1 MMVFWMVFF
10 FILFIHQVPPKYS
23 GSTPSKELPDSN
35 LANFSSTPS
44 ATPSDTK
51 YLSSTWKVSYG
62 KDSMAPNSNCHIA
75 EGSEDVHF
83 PSVPPK
89 STQIAMKIL
98 DHLNRTI
105 PSPKEKM
112 IYSPEM
118 IGTKSV
124 SKFSS
129 DWHTKKPDDGKTK
142 ASLLS
147 KGAAEKDN
155 FPEEK
160 VFLVSILSFVC
171 LIISLPKPVA
181 DTYSRLANLFACTL

>member
-1 MMVFWMVFF
+1 
-10 FILFIHQVPPKYS
+10 
-23 GSTPSKELPDSN
+23 
-35 LANFSSTPS
+35 
-44 ATPSDTK
+44 
-51 YLSSTWKVSYG
+51 
-62 KDSMAPNSNCHIA
+62 MARNSNCHIA
-75 EGSEDVHF
+75 GCSEDVHF
-83 PSVPPK
+83 PLVPPK

-112 IYSPEM
+112 VHSLEM

-124 SKFSS
+124 SKFAS
-129 DWHTKKPDDGKTK
+129 DWHTKKPDDGKAK
-142 ASLLS
+142 ASLLT

-171 LIISLPKPVA
+171 LIISLPEPVA